1 MSVKR
6 LIAGM
11 ARSYN
16 PAFTQPTSLT
26 DANKAPSFR
35 RQPQSHPFSKYA
47 FDFADT
53 MRKAI

>member
-35 RQPQSHPFSKYA
+35 RRPESSVFTKYA